1 MVELIKEFPLSDI
14 GGQMME
20 EKIRKVAYTKQ
31 EVNIMIDRAVKV
43 AVEEAR
49 RIDAESM
56 RKHNRDATVIS
67 MILGFTALALF
78 VDGLLRLL
86 GIIPPFMQI
95 DIDVLDKI
103 VERVENDVIDKV
115 RQVPIQKILQSGF
128 RWMVLIFVVCW
139 VITLVY
145 AVRLMYSLYSTT
157 DYGVIEGKKV
167 IRKIPHPEMMEVKPG
182 DELMVVKFGDEEPKD
197 ELHEELKN
205 RIEEL
210 EDDDEDDDGEGDVV
224 ISRR

>member
-128 RWMVLIFVVCW
+128 R
-139 VITLVY
+139 
-145 AVRLMYSLYSTT
+145 
-157 DYGVIEGKKV
+157 
-167 IRKIPHPEMMEVKPG
+167 
-182 DELMVVKFGDEEPKD
+182 
-197 ELHEELKN
+197 
-205 RIEEL
+205 
-210 EDDDEDDDGEGDVV
+210 
-224 ISRR
+224 

>member
-43 AVEEAR
+43 AVDEAR

-128 RWMVLIFVVCW
+128 
-139 VITLVY
+139 
-145 AVRLMYSLYSTT
+145 S
-157 DYGVIEGKKV
+157 
-167 IRKIPHPEMMEVKPG
+167 
-182 DELMVVKFGDEEPKD
+182 
-197 ELHEELKN
+197 
-205 RIEEL
+205 
-210 EDDDEDDDGEGDVV
+210 
-224 ISRR
+224 